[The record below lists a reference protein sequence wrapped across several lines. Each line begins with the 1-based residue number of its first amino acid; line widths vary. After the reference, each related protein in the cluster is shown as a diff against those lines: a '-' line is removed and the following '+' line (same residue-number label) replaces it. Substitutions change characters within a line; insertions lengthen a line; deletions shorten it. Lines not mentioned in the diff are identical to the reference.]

1 MDFMNQAW
9 EQVALYINV
18 PYLLIFIM
26 LSYMVKRYFGELLQ
40 KITKFHWRSVYSVL
54 IIATVTAVPFLLWVE
69 GTTWVKVL
77 FSYALG
83 TSLHELLFRYLEK
96 LWNKTT

>member
-1 MDFMNQAW
+1 
-9 EQVALYINV
+9 
-18 PYLLIFIM
+18 
-26 LSYMVKRYFGELLQ
+26 MVKRYFGELLQ

>member
-1 MDFMNQAW
+1 MEFMNQAW
-9 EQVALYINV
+9 EQVATYINV

-26 LSYMVKRYFGELLQ
+26 LSYLVKRYFGTMLQ
-40 KITKFHWRSVYSVL
+40 KITKFHWQTVYTVL
-54 IIATVTAVPFLLWVE
+54 IIATLTAAPFLIWVE

-77 FSYALG
+77 FTYALG

-96 LWNKTT
+96 LWNKAT